1 MLKPRARVERFN
13 PRPKAHPP
21 LGGSLIPSRII
32 SLHLSLSLSLSH
44 LPRPSLRLFLSLSSF
59 LSPSSFFLPGF
70 FIGDG
75 AGIGKGR
82 QISATIL
89 DALCRNHGC
98 GRHLWVSVSRELVQ
112 DARRDLADVGCHVD
126 VHDGAEALD
135 MMSSHGKKGKG
146 LGAGGSLGKGVLFV
160 TYSLLVSGRRMEE
173 IVSWLSG
180 GAERSYAG
188 VIVFDEAHKAK
199 NLEADTRTAR
209 LVVALQ
215 ERLPMARVLY
225 CSATGVSDIK
235 HMAYATRLGLWGGAN
250 PLYPTFESFH
260 GALAKRGVGAMEML
274 ALEMKR
280 KGLFLAR
287 TLSWDG
293 AEFHTLEVTLSG
305 EATRRYDGA
314 GKKRSEKCFFAKFV
328 LARAV

>member
-1 MLKPRARVERFN
+1 
-13 PRPKAHPP
+13 
-21 LGGSLIPSRII
+21 
-32 SLHLSLSLSLSH
+32 
-44 LPRPSLRLFLSLSSF
+44 
-59 LSPSSFFLPGF
+59 
-70 FIGDG
+70 
-75 AGIGKGR
+75 
-82 QISATIL
+82 
-89 DALCRNHGC
+89 
-98 GRHLWVSVSRELVQ
+98 VSRELVQ

-188 VIVFDEAHKAK
+188 VVVFDEAHKAK